1 MCVCF
6 FLQITDVLHNSES
19 EPTSPVS
26 VHNQFVYNN
35 WNNNPHASDTNLSSA
50 IVAGSPGSSNYDIVF
65 NTQIIDDILKS
76 AANEIFEESE
86 SQSSISAPSLADY
99 TTTDDEWSPSSSSG
113 SCSPLQATSNE
124 SLNECSASTKKR
136 TRPYGRGV
144 EDRKIRKKEQ
154 NKNAATRYRQ
164 KKKVEMEIIQIEEQ
178 ALSKR
183 HDELKRQL
191 AEHQREAKYLK
202 RLIREFYKKK

>member
-1 MCVCF
+1 M
-6 FLQITDVLHNSES
+6 LQNSES

-26 VHNQFVYNN
+26 VENQFVFNS
-35 WNNNPHASDTNLSSA
+35 WNNHANTAEPSPLPAVASSA
-50 IVAGSPGSSNYDIVF
+50 GSSNYDIELH
-65 NTQIIDDILKS
+65 NIKIIDEILKT

-86 SQSSISAPSLADY
+86 SQSSISAPSLGDY
-99 TTTDDEWSPSSSSG
+99 STTDDEWLPSSG
-113 SCSPLQATSNE
+113 SCSPLQTSD
-124 SLNECSASTKKR
+124 SLEAFNGAANNGSTKKR

-164 KKKVEMEIIQIEEQ
+164 KKKVEMEIIQIQEQ
-178 ALSKR
+178 ELSKR
-183 HDELKRQL
+183 HEELKRQL
-191 AEHQREAKYLK
+191 AEHKREAKYLK